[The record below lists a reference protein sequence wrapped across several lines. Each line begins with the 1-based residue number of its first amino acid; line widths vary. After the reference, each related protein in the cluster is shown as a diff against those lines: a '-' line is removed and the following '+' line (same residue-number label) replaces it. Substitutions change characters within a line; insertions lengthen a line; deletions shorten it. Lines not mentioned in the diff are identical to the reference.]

1 MRLSGVLPVM
11 GRRVVVALGVAG
23 LLMVATSVQAQTAA
37 PAQAAAQ
44 PEPPDPLKFNGATS
58 IMVLLSVK
66 QGQEATFESA
76 FNEMKAG
83 LAGAAK
89 PEFQAQAKTM
99 QFLKVDAVPPPDQP
113 VLYLLFLDPPVTDL
127 SYNNTKII
135 YYAGNERRLR
145 CGHFAG
151 GAEEA
156 MMIYTKLKDSIGSIT
171 NIWPIVKS
179 SRLRSG
185 V

>member
-127 SYNNTKII
+127 SYNITQIL
-135 YYAGNERRLR
+135 YY
-145 CGHFAG
+145 G
-151 GAEEA
+151 GAFDVATPEA
-156 MMIYTKLKDSIGSIT
+156 RKKVDDLYAKFTASLANQ
-171 NIWPIVKS
+171 NIWPIVKK
-179 SRLRSG
+179 
-185 V
+185 

>member
-1 MRLSGVLPVM
+1 MRLSGFLPVM
-11 GRRVVVALGVAG
+11 GRRVLVALSVAG
-23 LLMVATSVQAQTAA
+23 LLMVATSVQAQVAA

-83 LAGAAK
+83 LAAGAK

-99 QFLKVDAVPPPDQP
+99 QFMKVDAVPPPDQP
-113 VLYLLFLDPPVTDL
+113 ILYLLFLDPPVTDL
-127 SYNNTKII
+127 SYNITQIL
-135 YYAGNERRLR
+135 YY
-145 CGHFAG
+145 G
-151 GAEEA
+151 GAFDVSTPELRKKVDDL
-156 MMIYTKLKDSIGSIT
+156 YTKFTASLANQ
-171 NIWPIVKS
+171 NIWPIVKK
-179 SRLRSG
+179 
-185 V
+185 